1 MLVSGVHEVT
11 VRIEVDRILPDGS
24 LSPDEWNT
32 AQRLV
37 EVVRKNDMGS
47 HIIIYFENDFSAVN
61 KMSPLSDL
69 VIISPLDSATV
80 RALSRKK
87 MLDVEFRHGNELY
100 IVNLRQEIYAAVD
113 AGLKRGLDTFL

>member
-1 MLVSGVHEVT
+1 MESNLS
-11 VRIEVDRILPDGS
+11 DGS
-24 LSPDEWNT
+24 LSPEEWNT

-47 HIIIYFENDFSAVN
+47 RIIIYFENDFTAVN
-61 KMSPLSDL
+61 KLSPSSDL
-69 VIISPLDSATV
+69 VIISPLESTAV
-80 RALSRKK
+80 LALSRKK

>member
-1 MLVSGVHEVT
+1 MDHN
-11 VRIEVDRILPDGS
+11 LPDTS
-24 LSPDEWNT
+24 LSPDEWDT

-69 VIISPLDSATV
+69 VIIPPLDSATV
-80 RALSRKK
+80 RALSKK
-87 MLDVEFRHGNELY
+87 KLLDVEFRHGNELY
-100 IVNLRQEIYAAVD
+100 IVTLRQEIYAAVD